1 MSRRTRVA
9 LEAAISLI
17 VLALLLRYAGTSRV
31 IDALRGT
38 RLGWFLPAAAVNVAT
53 IPLMAW
59 RWQLLLGSKRI
70 RIGIGWL
77 TRTYFVALFFG
88 LFLPAAVGG
97 DAVRAIELGRRSG
110 DAPEA
115 VASVL
120 IDRLVGVVGL
130 VGLAVVGIAAGA
142 GGSHRPLVVA
152 AEGGFGLAACGV
164 LGLLFSSR
172 VRGLAA
178 SVLEPRG
185 GSGRLAAG
193 GRYFDALHDY
203 RHHRS
208 TLAAVSVLA
217 LVVQLARVGSI
228 WMLSRA
234 LGLDLPAGLLLVTAP
249 VLFAALILPVSLNG
263 IGVREAVFV
272 EFLRGHA
279 TAPQAVALG
288 VAFFAVGTL
297 TALGGAAILVER
309 AARHGTRALRPR
321 TRIEAPPPPRD

>member
-1 MSRRTRVA
+1 VSRRTRVA
-9 LEAAISLI
+9 LEAAISLV
-17 VLALLLRYAGTSRV
+17 VLVVLLRYAGTGRV
-31 IDALRGT
+31 LDTLRGT
-38 RLGWFLPAAAVNVAT
+38 QLRWFIPAAAVNIAT

-59 RWQLLLGSKRI
+59 RWQLLLESKRI
-70 RIGIGWL
+70 HVGIGWL

-120 IDRLVGVVGL
+120 IDRLVGVVSL
-130 VGLAVVGIAAGA
+130 VALAVVGIVAGA
-142 GGSHRPLVVA
+142 GGSHRPLVIA
-152 AEGGFGLAACGV
+152 AEGGFGLAAIAV

-172 VRGLAA
+172 VRGVAA
-178 SVLEPRG
+178 SLLEPRG

-193 GRYFDALHDY
+193 GRYFDALHEY

-208 TLAAVSVLA
+208 TLVAVSILA
-217 LVVQLARVGSI
+217 LVVQLARVGAI

-234 LGLDLPAGLLLVTAP
+234 LGLDLPAGLLLLTAP

-279 TAPQAVALG
+279 TASQSVALG
-288 VAFFAVGTL
+288 VAFFAAGTL
-297 TALGGAAILVER
+297 TAMVGAVILVER
-309 AARHGTRALRPR
+309 VARHGTGALWPR
-321 TRIEAPPPPRD
+321 TRIEAPPPGD

>member
-17 VLALLLRYAGTSRV
+17 VLVVLLRYAGTGRV
-31 IDALRGT
+31 LHTLRGT
-38 RLGWFLPAAAVNVAT
+38 QLRWFIPAALVNIAT

-59 RWQLLLGSKRI
+59 RWQLLLDSKRI
-70 RIGIGWL
+70 HVGIGWL

-120 IDRLVGVVGL
+120 IDRLVGVVSL
-130 VGLAVVGIAAGA
+130 VTLAVVGIVAGA
-142 GGSHRPLVVA
+142 GGSHRPLVIA
-152 AEGGFGLAACGV
+152 AEGGFGLAAIGV

-178 SVLEPRG
+178 SLLEPRG

-193 GRYFDALHDY
+193 GRYFDALHEY
-203 RHHRS
+203 RHHRP
-208 TLAAVSVLA
+208 TLVAVSILA
-217 LVVQLARVGSI
+217 LVVQLARVGAI

-234 LGLDLPAGLLLVTAP
+234 LGLDLPAGLLLLTAP

-279 TAPQAVALG
+279 TASQSVALG
-288 VAFFAVGTL
+288 VAFFAAGTL
-297 TALGGAAILVER
+297 TALVGAAIMVER
-309 AARHGTRALRPR
+309 VARYGTRAVWPR
-321 TRIEAPPPPRD
+321 TRIEAPPPGD